1 MFNVQCSMFNVQ
13 CLMFNVQC
21 SMFNVLSSPFS
32 RPSCSRQWLSFH
44 CRQQS
49 VGRTFFFLRE
59 HFRWCRL
66 SVVIFRAHDAQHF
79 LIRSPYGFTTYS
91 YAPAPPLFRV
101 RDPFSAPSG
110 EFLRSVLRI
119 SPLRPENFSAWLSFV
134 LFFFIFALD
143 KIICDN
149 LCSIRGNSCL

>member
-1 MFNVQCSMFNVQ
+1 MALAAPKVQCS
-13 CLMFNVQC
+13 MFNVQC

-32 RPSCSRQWLSFH
+32 RPSWSRYRFSIH
-44 CRQQS
+44 SPQQY
-49 VGRTFFFLRE
+49 VGRTFLCVRK
-59 HFRWCRL
+59 HSRQCRL

-91 YAPAPPLFRV
+91 YAPAPPLFRA

-119 SPLRPENFSAWLSFV
+119 SPRRPENFSAWLSFV
-134 LFFFIFALD
+134 FFFFIFALD